1 MSFAIEVAGEASPLS
16 LQELFRVLQAASSY
30 DNSQRQSAAQQLS
43 AWEAIP
49 DYYPGLQVMRD
60 LFVLT
65 TENSFLV
72 RDAHSYLENRPSFSI
87 EHCLARFACLR

>member
-1 MSFAIEVAGEASPLS
+1 MSFAIEVSGEASPLS

-49 DYYPGLQVMRD
+49 DYYPGLQVTGD

-65 TENSFLV
+65 TAGNFLIHNT
-72 RDAHSYLENRPSFSI
+72 HSNP
-87 EHCLARFACLR
+87 